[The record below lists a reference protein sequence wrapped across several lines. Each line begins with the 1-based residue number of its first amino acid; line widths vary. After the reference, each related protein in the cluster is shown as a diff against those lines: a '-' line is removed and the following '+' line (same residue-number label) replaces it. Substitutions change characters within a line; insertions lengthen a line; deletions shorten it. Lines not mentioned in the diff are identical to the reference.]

1 MAKIVIFGAGQWAE
15 LAHFYL
21 DHDSP
26 HETVGFTV
34 DRDFLREDRFKELPV
49 VPFDELESHY
59 PADRFSL
66 FIPLSFKRMNH
77 LRAERYYEAKRRG
90 YQLISYVSSKV
101 TTWPGFSCGDNCFI
115 FEDNT
120 IQPYVQIGSN
130 VVMWSGNHIGHHTRI
145 GDHVMITSHVV
156 ISGACTIGDY
166 CFFGVNSTI
175 RDATNVAHDTLVGM
189 GVTIAKDT
197 SEFEI
202 YRLPVMQPA
211 RARSNQLRSLS
222 RKWKI

>member
-1 MAKIVIFGAGQWAE
+1 
-15 LAHFYL
+15 
-21 DHDSP
+21 
-26 HETVGFTV
+26 
-34 DRDFLREDRFKELPV
+34 
-49 VPFDELESHY
+49 
-59 PADRFSL
+59 
-66 FIPLSFKRMNH
+66 
-77 LRAERYYEAKRRG
+77 
-90 YQLISYVSSKV
+90 
-101 TTWPGFSCGDNCFI
+101 
-115 FEDNT
+115 
-120 IQPYVQIGSN
+120 
-130 VVMWSGNHIGHHTRI
+130 
-145 GDHVMITSHVV
+145 V